1 MILYTSKPWR
11 VPESIEKDKNMPTT
25 ILKFL
30 LQPIHDVRIMIILL
44 LIGIAFII
52 TGIIIVMKFY
62 RKIAPREVQQL
73 LQP

>member
-11 VPESIEKDKNMPTT
+11 VTEPIEKEDKNIPIT

-44 LIGIAFII
+44 FIGIVFII
-52 TGIIIVMKFY
+52 TGTIIIMKFY
-62 RKIAPREVQQL
+62 HKIASKGV
-73 LQP
+73 